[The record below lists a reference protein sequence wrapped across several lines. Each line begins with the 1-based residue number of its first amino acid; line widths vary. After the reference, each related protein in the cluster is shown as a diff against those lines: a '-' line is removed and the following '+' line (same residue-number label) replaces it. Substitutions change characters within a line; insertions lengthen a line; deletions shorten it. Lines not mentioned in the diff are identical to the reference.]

1 MQVNVTFDMTPEEF
15 RRLLGLP
22 DVQNFQ
28 AELFDQLMEKMKAG
42 EDGYDPLS
50 LYQPLLNNGLNAM
63 TEFQKM
69 ILAMMTAGQSNNG

>member
-1 MQVNVTFDMTPEEF
+1 MQINVTFDMTPEEF

-22 DVQNFQ
+22 DVQTFQ
-28 AELFDQLMEKMKAG
+28 KEIFDQMMEKMKAG

-63 TEFQKM
+63 NEFQKM
-69 ILAMMTAGQSNNG
+69 LMTMMTAGSMKS

>member
-1 MQVNVTFDMTPEEF
+1 MQINVTFDMTPEEF

-22 DVQNFQ
+22 DVQSFQ
-28 AELFDQLMEKMKAG
+28 KELFDQMMEKMKAG

-63 TEFQKM
+63 NEFQKM
-69 ILAMMTAGQSNNG
+69 LMTMMTAGSMKS

>member
-1 MQVNVTFDMTPEEF
+1 MQINVTFDMTPEEF

-22 DVQNFQ
+22 DVQTFQ
-28 AELFDQLMEKMKAG
+28 KEIFDQMMEKMKAG

-63 TEFQKM
+63 NEFQKM
-69 ILAMMTAGQSNNG
+69 LMTMMTAGTAKS